1 MKSAIVG
8 IGLLCLVAT
17 QTAHADQKGATI
29 CAATLQPP
37 ARLVFEAVNAKPQ
50 PAVML
55 RTLLE
60 ARVRELVF
68 TDRLT
73 IGAAR
78 PAAEAASTCLRI
90 SRNCT
95 AGNC

>member
-1 MKSAIVG
+1 MKRTIAAIT
-8 IGLLCLVAT
+8 LLCLVSSQVA
-17 QTAHADQKGATI
+17 QADERRAVI
-29 CAATLQPP
+29 CAATLLPP
-37 ARLVFEAVNAKPQ
+37 ARLVFDAVNARPQ
-50 PAVML
+50 PAVLL

-68 TDRLT
+68 MDRLT
-73 IGAAR
+73 ISAAR

>member
-1 MKSAIVG
+1 MRPTIAG
-8 IGLLCLVAT
+8 ITLLCLVSI
-17 QTAHADQKGATI
+17 QTAHADERRANI
-29 CAATLQPP
+29 CAATLQPF
-37 ARLVFEAVNAKPQ
+37 ARLVFDAVNAKPQ
-50 PAVML
+50 PTIML

-68 TDRLT
+68 MDRLT

>member
-1 MKSAIVG
+1 MKQTIAG
-8 IGLLCLVAT
+8 ISLLCLVSIHA
-17 QTAHADQKGATI
+17 AHADERRANI
-29 CAATLQPP
+29 CAASLQPF
-37 ARLVFEAVNAKPQ
+37 ARLVFDAVNARPQ

-68 TDRLT
+68 MDRLMVD
-73 IGAAR
+73 AAR

-90 SRNCT
+90 ARNCI
-95 AGNC
+95 GDNC